1 MIRRP
6 VPYDGTG
13 NITEW
18 CLLMRFYVMAV
29 STAFEEHLLASAILA
44 NLSGPPSSWAVTQ
57 INVETGR
64 ITAEPADFIAAL
76 ISEFTPFADNR
87 QAEAELDVIMQTGT
101 IQEYITAFQRL
112 VLRIHGMTDDDQRRH
127 FRRGLKPSIKRAV
140 DMGAPTTLT
149 EARRLTIIASTDY
162 TELIQTR
169 TPPCTPAPPPHDHT
183 AMDINAFQTL
193 CLNHLSYGEHNHLC

>member
-1 MIRRP
+1 MSTMIRHP
-6 VPYDGTG
+6 IPYDGTG

-64 ITAEPADFIAAL
+64 ITAEPANFIAAL
-76 ISEFTPFADNR
+76 INKFTPFADNR
-87 QAEAELDVIMQTGT
+87 QTEAELNVIMQTGT
-101 IQEYITAFQRL
+101 IQEYITAFQHL
-112 VLRIHGMTDDDQRRH
+112 VLHIRDMTDDDQHRH
-127 FRRGLKPSIKRAV
+127 FCHGLKPSIKHAV

-149 EARRLTIIASTDY
+149 EACRLAIVASTDY
-162 TELIQTR
+162 TELTQSC
-169 TPPCTPAPPPHDHT
+169 TPHCAPAPPP
-183 AMDINAFQTL
+183 
-193 CLNHLSYGEHNHLC
+193 